1 MLLPVL
7 RLNGGLTY
15 DTAKFKPMAEVGG
28 YINYQCVRPV
38 DVGGSGS
45 GGLEFVGNLNHPI
58 REGIDID
65 VILRDMTGTNN
76 RMVLVIFQP
85 GSDFDRS
92 LSTLSEGEVAHVD
105 EDEDTGGPMDDGYD
119 APPGPKR
126 IKTGSG
132 SAAASSSIEVGT
144 LYSTTQAISAN
155 IGSGWSMRYSAVN
168 SILPVLHAAK
178 QLMAFYKF
186 VVEKASLQIR
196 SGATELKKLA
206 FTLGSLSLS
215 LRANDVIHWD
225 WIVEFA
231 MSMEDA
237 TNLGNPIQYASTV
250 TSSWQQNTIKAEL
263 LFDGAGAT

>member
-1 MLLPVL
+1 
-7 RLNGGLTY
+7 
-15 DTAKFKPMAEVGG
+15 MAEIGG
-28 YINYQCVRPV
+28 YINWQCVRPV
-38 DVGGSGS
+38 EYGGSGS
-45 GGLEFVGNLNHPI
+45 GGLEFVGNLNHPV
-58 REGIDID
+58 REGIGVD
-65 VILRDMTGTNN
+65 VILRNMTGTNS

-92 LSTLSEGEVAHVD
+92 ILSLSEGEVAHMD

-126 IKTGSG
+126 IKTASG
-132 SAAASSSIEVGT
+132 SVAATSSIEVGT

-155 IGSGWSMRYSAVN
+155 IGSGWSMRYTAVN
-168 SILPVLHAAK
+168 SILPVLHAAQ
-178 QLMAFYKF
+178 QLVAFYEF
-186 VVEKASLQIR
+186 VVEEASLRIK
-196 SGATELKKLA
+196 SGATEVKKLA

-215 LRANDVIHWD
+215 LTANDVIHWD

-250 TSSWQQNTIKAEL
+250 TSNWQQNTIKAEL